1 MRPKKSCTILAIL
14 PLLGLIACGGKQPGT
29 VSPERAKAEK
39 AARKAVAEERSLD
52 ASKLEPRSVGI
63 LPFEVKPPDTALV
76 ALGYGLA
83 DLLTTDLAR
92 TKRLQVVDRVQLN
105 AILREIGLV
114 ESGRIDTSSAPRVG
128 KLVQARRLV
137 LGYLGWTP
145 KGELG
150 LNLNIADVQSGDVR
164 TAVAARTNINDILRA
179 EKQLAFDL
187 FDKLGVRLTPKERAA
202 VEQMPTQN
210 VDAFLA
216 YARGVR
222 FEAEGR
228 YNAAAQEYRQAAGL
242 DPGFKAAEAHL
253 NAVQSAALTPA
264 PTQQASAGTSQASR
278 AADVVTDR
286 VNGPF
291 MSPLGSQLIASPGEG
306 GSDVE
311 VNPATTIIITVT
323 VPE

>member
-1 MRPKKSCTILAIL
+1 MDLRSSPVLTAIVTL
-14 PLLGLIACGGKQPGT
+14 VVAVACGGGQPGT
-29 VSPERAKAEK
+29 VSPERSKAEK
-39 AARKAVAEERSLD
+39 AARKAVAEERSLEGK
-52 ASKLEPRSVGI
+52 KLEPRSVGI
-63 LPFEVKPPDTALV
+63 LPFEVNPPDTALV

-92 TKRLQVVDRVQLN
+92 SKRLQVVDRVQLN

-114 ESGRIDTSSAPRVG
+114 ESGKIDTSSAPRVG
-128 KLVQARRLV
+128 KLIQARRLV

-150 LNLNIADVQSGDVR
+150 LNANIADIQSGDVQV
-164 TAVAARTNINDILRA
+164 AIAARTNINDILRA

-202 VEQMPTQN
+202 VEQMPTRN

-216 YARGVR
+216 YSRGVR

-228 YNAAAQEYRQAAGL
+228 YNAAAQEYRQASGL

-253 NAVQSAALTPA
+253 GAVQSAALGPA
-264 PTQQASAGTSQASR
+264 PTQQASAGAAPATR

-286 VNGPF
+286 ISGGF
-291 MSPLGSQLIASPGEG
+291 LSPLGSQLIATPPESGTGDLPT
-306 GSDVE
+306 
-311 VNPATTIIITVT
+311 PTTIIITVT
-323 VPE
+323 VPP

>member
-1 MRPKKSCTILAIL
+1 V
-14 PLLGLIACGGKQPGT
+14 LIACGGGGQPGA
-29 VSPERAKAEK
+29 VSPDRGKAEK

-52 ASKLEPRSVGI
+52 ASKLEPRSLGI
-63 LPFEVKPPDTALV
+63 LPFEVNPPDTALV
-76 ALGYGLA
+76 ALSYGLA

-92 TKRLQVVDRVQLN
+92 TKRLQVVDRIQLN
-105 AILREIGLV
+105 AVLREIGLV
-114 ESGRIDTSSAPRVG
+114 ESGKIDSSSAPRVG
-128 KLVQARRLV
+128 KLIQARRLV

-150 LNLNIADVQSGDVR
+150 LNVHIADVQSGDVR
-164 TAVAARTNINDILRA
+164 TAVSARASINDILRA

-242 DPGFKAAEAHL
+242 DPGFTAAEAHL
-253 NAVQSAALTPA
+253 KAVQSAAITPA
-264 PTQQASAGTSQASR
+264 PAQQAQVATSQATR
-278 AADVVTDR
+278 ATDVVTDR
-286 VNGPF
+286 VNGLPI
-291 MSPLGSQLIASPGEG
+291 SPLGSQLIVTPGEG
-306 GSDVE
+306 GGDLE
-311 VNPATTIIITVT
+311 ANGTRIIITVT

>member
-1 MRPKKSCTILAIL
+1 MRSKQCCTILAIL
-14 PLLGLIACGGKQPGT
+14 LLLVLIACGGGQPGA
-29 VSPERAKAEK
+29 VSPERSKAEK

-52 ASKLEPRSVGI
+52 ASKLEPTSVGI

-105 AILREIGLV
+105 AILREIGMV
-114 ESGRIDTSSAPRVG
+114 ESGRVDTSSAPRVG
-128 KLVQARRLV
+128 KLIQARRLV
-137 LGYLGWTP
+137 LGNLGWTP

-164 TAVAARTNINDILRA
+164 TAIAARTNINDILRA

-253 NAVQSAALTPA
+253 KAVQSAALTPA
-264 PTQQASAGTSQASR
+264 ATQHANAGTSQPTPASD
-278 AADVVTDR
+278 AMTDR
-286 VNGPF
+286 VDGLPLSRRINTAGP
-291 MSPLGSQLIASPGEG
+291 ASR
-306 GSDVE
+306 
-311 VNPATTIIITVT
+311 
-323 VPE
+323 